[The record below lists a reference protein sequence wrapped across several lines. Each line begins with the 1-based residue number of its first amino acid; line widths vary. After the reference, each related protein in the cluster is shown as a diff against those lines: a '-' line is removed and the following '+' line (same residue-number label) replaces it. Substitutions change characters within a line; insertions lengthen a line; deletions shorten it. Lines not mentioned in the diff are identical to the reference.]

1 MKKLF
6 ATALMAMSMGSVF
19 AQGNIIANDTV
30 KTDTTKNCPAQG
42 CQKSLAALI
51 SNDTVTTDSTKAKL
65 TAMLACVAMN
75 DTVTTDST
83 KSAPAALVALNDT
96 VTTDSAKAQPAAL
109 VAANDTVVTD
119 STKAQPAKPTA
130 LVAMI
135 EEKDTT
141 QTKDAKTTPSTCDN
155 LLFGQVLPVTYR
167 HVFPVFTGIQAFLNT
182 NGFEIGPPHLL
193 IPHFILVPH
202 RFAQTSVR
210 QSENLCSIFKSNTY
224 GLMPGIIVAIPA
236 TPVVNQP
243 TFFRKTVAKMRND

>member
-19 AQGNIIANDTV
+19 AQDNIVANDTV
-30 KTDTTKNCPAQG
+30 KTDTTKNCPAKG

-65 TAMLACVAMN
+65 TAMLAN

-141 QTKDAKTTPSTCDN
+141 QTKDKRRTC
-155 LLFGQVLPVTYR
+155 PR
-167 HVFPVFTGIQAFLNT
+167 SP
-182 NGFEIGPPHLL
+182 L
-193 IPHFILVPH
+193 IFLVPQ
-202 RFAQTSVR
+202 FAFRSDTS
-210 QSENLCSIFKSNTY
+210 SNVPACLSGVY
-224 GLMPGIIVAIPA
+224 GDSSVP
-236 TPVVNQP
+236 
-243 TFFRKTVAKMRND
+243 

>member
-51 SNDTVTTDSTKAKL
+51 SNDTGTTDSTKAKL

-141 QTKDAKTTPSTCDN
+141 QTKDAKTTPSTCDKKA
-155 LLFGQVLPVTYR
+155 GEKA
-167 HVFPVFTGIQAFLNT
+167 IQALN
-182 NGFEIGPPHLL
+182 
-193 IPHFILVPH
+193 
-202 RFAQTSVR
+202 A
-210 QSENLCSIFKSNTY
+210 
-224 GLMPGIIVAIPA
+224 M
-236 TPVVNQP
+236 
-243 TFFRKTVAKMRND
+243 RKITA

>member
-19 AQGNIIANDTV
+19 AQDNIVANDTV
-30 KTDTTKNCPAQG
+30 KTDTTKNCPAKG

-135 EEKDTT
+135 EEKSRRESNPSIKRHEKNHRLTT
-141 QTKDAKTTPSTCDN
+141 LIFLILKEENVP
-155 LLFGQVLPVTYR
+155 
-167 HVFPVFTGIQAFLNT
+167 AFSSY
-182 NGFEIGPPHLL
+182 FSCSPIC
-193 IPHFILVPH
+193 F
-202 RFAQTSVR
+202 SVR
-210 QSENLCSIFKSNTY
+210 YFQ
-224 GLMPGIIVAIPA
+224 
-236 TPVVNQP
+236 
-243 TFFRKTVAKMRND
+243 

>member
-6 ATALMAMSMGSVF
+6 ATALMAMSMGSAF
-19 AQGNIIANDTV
+19 AQGNIVANDTV

-96 VTTDSAKAQPAAL
+96 VTTDSAKAQPA
-109 VAANDTVVTD
+109 
-119 STKAQPAKPTA
+119 KPAA

-141 QTKDAKTTPSTCDN
+141 QTKDAKTTPSTCDKKA
-155 LLFGQVLPVTYR
+155 GEKA
-167 HVFPVFTGIQAFLNT
+167 IQALN
-182 NGFEIGPPHLL
+182 
-193 IPHFILVPH
+193 
-202 RFAQTSVR
+202 A
-210 QSENLCSIFKSNTY
+210 
-224 GLMPGIIVAIPA
+224 M
-236 TPVVNQP
+236 
-243 TFFRKTVAKMRND
+243 RKITA

>member
-6 ATALMAMSMGSVF
+6 ATALMAMSMGSAF
-19 AQGNIIANDTV
+19 AQGNIVANDTV

-51 SNDTVTTDSTKAKL
+51 
-65 TAMLACVAMN
+65 MN

-141 QTKDAKTTPSTCDN
+141 QTKDAKTTPSTCDKKA
-155 LLFGQVLPVTYR
+155 GEKA
-167 HVFPVFTGIQAFLNT
+167 IQALN
-182 NGFEIGPPHLL
+182 
-193 IPHFILVPH
+193 
-202 RFAQTSVR
+202 A
-210 QSENLCSIFKSNTY
+210 
-224 GLMPGIIVAIPA
+224 M
-236 TPVVNQP
+236 
-243 TFFRKTVAKMRND
+243 RKITA

>member
-6 ATALMAMSMGSVF
+6 ATALMAMSMGSAF
-19 AQGNIIANDTV
+19 AQGNIVANDTV

-83 KSAPAALVALNDT
+83 KSAPAALVALNT

-141 QTKDAKTTPSTCDN
+141 QTKDAKTTPSTCDKKA
-155 LLFGQVLPVTYR
+155 GEKA
-167 HVFPVFTGIQAFLNT
+167 IQALN
-182 NGFEIGPPHLL
+182 
-193 IPHFILVPH
+193 
-202 RFAQTSVR
+202 A
-210 QSENLCSIFKSNTY
+210 
-224 GLMPGIIVAIPA
+224 M
-236 TPVVNQP
+236 
-243 TFFRKTVAKMRND
+243 RKITA

>member
-6 ATALMAMSMGSVF
+6 ATALMAMSMGSAF
-19 AQGNIIANDTV
+19 AQGNIVANDTV

-65 TAMLACVAMN
+65 TAMLACAAMN

-119 STKAQPAKPTA
+119 STKAQPVKPTA

-141 QTKDAKTTPSTCDN
+141 QTKDAKTTPSTCDKKA
-155 LLFGQVLPVTYR
+155 GEKA
-167 HVFPVFTGIQAFLNT
+167 IQALN
-182 NGFEIGPPHLL
+182 
-193 IPHFILVPH
+193 
-202 RFAQTSVR
+202 A
-210 QSENLCSIFKSNTY
+210 
-224 GLMPGIIVAIPA
+224 M
-236 TPVVNQP
+236 
-243 TFFRKTVAKMRND
+243 RKITA

>member
-6 ATALMAMSMGSVF
+6 ATALMAMSMGSAF
-19 AQGNIIANDTV
+19 AQGNIVANDTV

-51 SNDTVTTDSTKAKL
+51 SNDTVTTDSTK
-65 TAMLACVAMN
+65 
-75 DTVTTDST
+75 
-83 KSAPAALVALNDT
+83 AALVALNDT

-141 QTKDAKTTPSTCDN
+141 QTKDAKTTPSTCDKKA
-155 LLFGQVLPVTYR
+155 GEKA
-167 HVFPVFTGIQAFLNT
+167 IQALN
-182 NGFEIGPPHLL
+182 
-193 IPHFILVPH
+193 
-202 RFAQTSVR
+202 A
-210 QSENLCSIFKSNTY
+210 
-224 GLMPGIIVAIPA
+224 M
-236 TPVVNQP
+236 
-243 TFFRKTVAKMRND
+243 RKITA

>member
-6 ATALMAMSMGSVF
+6 ATALMAMSMGSAF
-19 AQGNIIANDTV
+19 AQGNIVANDTV

-141 QTKDAKTTPSTCDN
+141 QTKDAKTTCDKKA
-155 LLFGQVLPVTYR
+155 GEKA
-167 HVFPVFTGIQAFLNT
+167 IQALN
-182 NGFEIGPPHLL
+182 
-193 IPHFILVPH
+193 
-202 RFAQTSVR
+202 A
-210 QSENLCSIFKSNTY
+210 
-224 GLMPGIIVAIPA
+224 M
-236 TPVVNQP
+236 
-243 TFFRKTVAKMRND
+243 RKITA